1 MISPI
6 EPRRASDPAEA
17 HPHRQSLPS
26 LQEVISSTGS
36 PVGGLS
42 QPPVP
47 GSIPGFQSSFS
58 ASPRPFVEPHSS
70 HDKGPSSQPL
80 HPASTYPPRPEPLTA
95 FGESPR
101 AHPFV
106 GRQGPGPLN
115 SFSPSHPSPP
125 TKQDQPRLE
134 TDKMADQ
141 HAANGAYHHVPP
153 IAPYSATGQLSQ
165 APSYPVSPR
174 HPGPLVPSPFD
185 TQRGPPPRPEDSEH
199 ILGRARDD
207 MTVNRQLD
215 AWTYQEWLSRV
226 SFSVRH
232 TSTPRPSGVS
242 DVLHTNESLRL
253 RPHRGRSSI
262 SPKAMAKLPKN
273 STPRGRSLNDF
284 RRRERWRTC

>member
-1 MISPI
+1 MATATLLRSNAPHSQSHSYSPGYPDAPAPSGMPDMISPI

-42 QPPVP
+42 QPPGP

-58 ASPRPFVEPHSS
+58 ASPRPFIDPHSN
-70 HDKGPSSQPL
+70 HDKGPSAQSL
-80 HPASTYPPRPEPLTA
+80 HPASTYPPRPEPLPA
-95 FGESPR
+95 FGESSR
-101 AHPFV
+101 AHPFA

-125 TKQDQPRLE
+125 TKHDQPRLE

-141 HAANGAYHHVPP
+141 HAANGVYHHAPP
-153 IAPYSATGQLSQ
+153 LAPYSATGQLPQ
-165 APSYPVSPR
+165 APPYPVSPR
-174 HPGPLVPSPFD
+174 HPGPLVPSSFD
-185 TQRGPPPRPEDSEH
+185 PQRGPPPRPEDNEH
-199 ILGRARDD
+199 ILGRARYD

-226 SFSVRH
+226 SFSVRLFFYPAAFGYNRH
-232 TSTPRPSGVS
+232 P
-242 DVLHTNESLRL
+242 
-253 RPHRGRSSI
+253 
-262 SPKAMAKLPKN
+262 AY
-273 STPRGRSLNDF
+273 
-284 RRRERWRTC
+284 